1 VQPLGRPDPYIART
15 YRPDERSAK
24 MMPVQA
30 LDSGSPGNQEVVIIR
45 VDQLLLRKPGEHL
58 QEGPDDRF
66 PFGALER
73 IEPRSRFRR
82 SLPRGDRPGLG
93 ALLETDDKSPAQ
105 RLGSRLAEKR
115 EILLDL
121 APVKFRHPLDFGL
134 PQESV
139 IRRKQNKIRK
149 ATLYWLRLRQLP
161 MDTDI
166 HFDVLAIHEQ
176 RGQIH
181 YDYIEDAF

>member
-1 VQPLGRPDPYIART
+1 MINRKSIGDRGETLARKYFT
-15 YRPDERSAK
+15 DR
-24 MMPVQA
+24 
-30 LDSGSPGNQEVVIIR
+30 GFNVVA
-45 VDQLLLRKPGEHL
+45 HN
-58 QEGPDDRF
+58 F
-66 PFGALER
+66 
-73 IEPRSRFRR
+73 RSRWGEIDLILRRDRAFRFV
-82 SLPRGDRPGLG
+82 
-93 ALLETDDKSPAQ
+93 E
-105 RLGSRLAEKR
+105 
-115 EILLDL
+115 
-121 APVKFRHPLDFGL
+121 VKFRHTLDFGL